1 MSFIHVPFCSRYYFM
16 DEKRCIS
23 VPRTRSQIGAINTQ
37 QVDTDGEYFYSLLRE
52 NECFAEMC
60 RKCFISPQLWWG
72 HVARGTCQC
81 LHIPPITA
89 ESVAADTGKYYS
101 WRDYLESVL
110 SILRWT
116 LATTLCGAPDSE
128 LWLPSNTHRIQHKKY
143 FNIKKYLLAN
153 VVAGEM
159 TERDWGCEGPAR
171 GAPELPAPPPPIPA
185 SNPGITARPLPSR
198 HCWAMNCVPQVLLH
212 QCVFFMHILG
222 HIVF

>member
-116 LATTLCGAPDSE
+116 LQQHCVSTLSQSFGCRATLTEYSTKNILTLKNI
-128 LWLPSNTHRIQHKKY
+128 WLPMLLRARWRSGTEDARVPPEVLRSYRHRHHRY
-143 FNIKKYLLAN
+143 
-153 VVAGEM
+153 
-159 TERDWGCEGPAR
+159 R
-171 GAPELPAPPPPIPA
+171 PPT
-185 SNPGITARPLPSR
+185 PG
-198 HCWAMNCVPQVLLH
+198 
-212 QCVFFMHILG
+212 
-222 HIVF
+222 